1 MAANAKSNV
10 VNLSEHEYARRS
22 ISSAE
27 SGRMLNDCRD
37 LAMRRLSA
45 SLRDMLAQI
54 EEDLFQMAET
64 TYDREMQNLYLEV
77 RGKAKEK
84 WPSVEAAF
92 SRNFVEFFNRKM
104 RGELGSAVQSVA
116 VSALELKL
124 VEEDELAESIA
135 LQEIAS
141 HLREKCEDELGLLG
155 ERVAMLLGR
164 NELDDEE
171 NPISPQAVCAALKS
185 ACDEIEGS
193 VKLKLVLL
201 KQIEQHVSKALHSVY
216 ADLNTEMVRWNV
228 LPELKRGYRRAKSSR
243 SGGLTGSTHPGG
255 NASDRK
261 PAPKPAEFQAAA
273 AQMPPGGQSAPDLF
287 FALQQLVQAQ
297 YAGAAFDGGALP
309 GGPGGPALAPVAA
322 SATPV
327 ANSFSNSFLE
337 SLTQLQRGDTRASER
352 ADGLPDLGVALGTMN
367 VLRQIKASGLAQG
380 VGQLDAITIDI
391 IAMLFDFIF
400 DDAKIPDPIKALV
413 GRLQI
418 PLLKVAMLDKS
429 FFSSRTHPAR
439 RLLDGISRASIGWG
453 QEVDQDDPLYKEI
466 SHIVER
472 VQTEFER
479 DVRIFTDLLGE
490 LEAFLAAC
498 EAQED
503 AVAERSAELIEQRE
517 NDEIA
522 WVIAGEAVSRRLSSA
537 APPAVRQFLLNHWQ
551 QVLKELYL
559 RYGEEH
565 HAFLS
570 AIATMDDLI
579 WSVAPKASSEERKK
593 LVGMLSTLLRA
604 LNVGLDLVG
613 LPQGQ
618 RNYFFDA
625 LVSLHSAA
633 VRAGLQ
639 ASALVEAI
647 DVTKAGGTDVA
658 EQPVEPSSADRY
670 PVSPQGELFVTRIS
684 LNDVQLEE
692 VALIGASL
700 AAVSGND
707 LYRDRVTALKRGD
720 WVEFRQ
726 DGGASTRARLSWV
739 SPQRGVYLF
748 TNPQSPRATSISPEA
763 LAHQFRNGLADLVMD
778 EPLFER
784 AVNGVLGSLQAA

>member
-10 VNLSEHEYARRS
+10 VSLNEHEHARRP

-27 SGRMLNDCRD
+27 SGRMLNNCRD

-54 EEDLFQMAET
+54 EEDLFRMAET
-64 TYDREMQNLYLEV
+64 AYDREMQNLYLEV

-92 SRNFVEFFNRKM
+92 SRNFVERFNRKM
-104 RGELGSAVQSVA
+104 RGELGSAVQTMAAS
-116 VSALELKL
+116 SFELKL

-135 LQEIAS
+135 LQEIAG

-155 ERVAMLLGR
+155 ERVAVLLGR
-164 NELDDEE
+164 KELDDEE
-171 NPISPQAVCAALKS
+171 NPISPQAVCSALKS

-193 VKLKLVLL
+193 VKLKLILL

-228 LPELKRGYRRAKSSR
+228 LPDLKRGYRRAEN
-243 SGGLTGSTHPGG
+243 HPS
-255 NASDRK
+255 ASK
-261 PAPKPAEFQAAA
+261 PAQKPAE
-273 AQMPPGGQSAPDLF
+273 AQTPADGKPAPDLF
-287 FALQQLVQAQ
+287 SALRQLVQAQ
-297 YAGAAFDGGALP
+297 YAGAVFGGEAP
-309 GGPGGPALAPVAA
+309 AGGQAGPFLTQVPAGPAPAA
-322 SATPV
+322 D
-327 ANSFSNSFLE
+327 SFPNGFLE
-337 SLTQLQRGDTRASER
+337 SLTHLQRGDTRKSEQ

-367 VLRQIKASGLAQG
+367 VLHQIKASGLAQG
-380 VGQLDAITIDI
+380 IGQLDAITIDI
-391 IAMLFDFIF
+391 VAMLFDFIF

-418 PLLKVAMLDKS
+418 PVLKVAMLDKS

-439 RLLDGISRASIGWG
+439 RLLDGISHASIGWSR
-453 QEVDQDDPLYKEI
+453 EVDQGDPLYKEI
-466 SHIVER
+466 SRIVER

-490 LEAFLAAC
+490 LEAFLAAR
-498 EAQED
+498 EAQAD

-522 WVIAGEAVSRRLSSA
+522 WVIAGEAVSRRLSSE
-537 APPAVRQFLLNHWQ
+537 APAAVRQFLLNHWQ

-559 RYGEEH
+559 RHGEEH
-565 HAFLS
+565 QAFLD
-570 AIATMDDLI
+570 AIATMDNLV
-579 WSVAPKASSEERKK
+579 WSVAPKTSSEERKK
-593 LVGMLSTLLRA
+593 LVGTLSSLLRA
-604 LNVGLDLVG
+604 LNAGLDLIG

-618 RNYFFDA
+618 RNFFFDS
-625 LVSLHSAA
+625 LVSLHSTA

-639 ASALVEAI
+639 ANAAMETV
-647 DVTKAGGTDVA
+647 DVTKAGGKDVT
-658 EQPVEPSSADRY
+658 EQPAGSSSADRH
-670 PVSPQGELFVTRIS
+670 PVNPEGELFITRICQD
-684 LNDVQLEE
+684 DVQLEE
-692 VALIGASL
+692 VALVGVSP
-700 AAVSGND
+700 AALSGSD
-707 LYRDRVTALKRGD
+707 VYRDRVAALRRGD
-720 WVEFRQ
+720 WVEFGHA
-726 DGGASTRARLSWV
+726 DGSPTRARLSWI

-763 LAHQFRNGLADLVMD
+763 LAHQLRNGMADIVVD